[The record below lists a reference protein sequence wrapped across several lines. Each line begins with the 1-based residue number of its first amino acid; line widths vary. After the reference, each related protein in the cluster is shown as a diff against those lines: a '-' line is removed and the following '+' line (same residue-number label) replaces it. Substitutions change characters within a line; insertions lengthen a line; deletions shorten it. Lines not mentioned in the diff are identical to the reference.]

1 MLLKKNIREYVKM
14 WGGDNGGERSHSLII
29 KDTYHFFAI
38 KKANPYIS
46 TGEPMPYATAARYPT
61 AKKQRFHTSY
71 QAQGVTAAQVVTVA
85 LNSRTNRV
93 RVTTTA
99 GVATCR
105 LRNAANVVMFD
116 TSAIP
121 GRDALIFVGT
131 GTNTLEITNSA
142 IATLGISQQGFT
154 HTIPVVVAPAFD
166 PDAQTFFTTAGI
178 TDPTQQAAVSA
189 LVVGLKAN
197 GTWSKY
203 HAIYPFVGGTASRHS
218 FNLKNPA
225 TFQITW
231 GGTVTHDANGITGD
245 GSTGYGSTGYTPSVS
260 ATLGSNSVSL
270 YCRTAKAA
278 TQTIEMGCGAAG
290 EWGLALRYPSDECY
304 PMLQEGG
311 QYPSVILA
319 ATTGWILA
327 SRNNMTTVQ
336 GYRNGGLVLDAAQTQ
351 NAINGLNTQIAV
363 LASRNET
370 VWNRFSP
377 VNLALVNIGLGLTA
391 GEITADYTTIQ
402 AFQTAL
408 GRQV

>member
-1 MLLKKNIREYVKM
+1 
-14 WGGDNGGERSHSLII
+14 
-29 KDTYHFFAI
+29 
-38 KKANPYIS
+38 
-46 TGEPMPYATAARYPT
+46 MPYATAARYPT

-85 LNSRTNRV
+85 LDSRTNRV

-105 LRNAANVVMFD
+105 LRNAANLVMFD

-154 HTIPVVVAPAFD
+154 HTIPVVAFD
-166 PDAQTFFTTAGI
+166 PDAQAFFTTAGI

-245 GSTGYGSTGYTPSVS
+245 GSTGYGNTGYRPSVS
-260 ATLGSNSVSL
+260 ATAGSNSVSL
-270 YCRTAKAA
+270 YCRTAKSAF
-278 TQTIEMGCGAAG
+278 TTVEMGCLASG
-290 EWGLALRYPSDECY
+290 EWGLALRYPGGEFY
-304 PMLQEGG
+304 PMLQESG
-311 QYPSVILA
+311 QYPNVVLA

-327 SRNNMTTVQ
+327 SRNNTSTVQ
-336 GYRNGGLVLDAAQTQ
+336 GYRNGGLVLSAAQTQ
-351 NAINGLNTQIAV
+351 NSITGINAQMAV
-363 LASRNET
+363 LASRGAA

-377 VNLALVNIGLGLTA
+377 VNLALVSIGLGLTA
-391 GEITADYTTIQ
+391 GEITVDYTTIQ